1 MSFTCTFLEFRTLS
15 ASSSRGV
22 FNSDSV
28 DCFYCFAS
36 LLLFHFHFFLLL
48 LLLLFLLL
56 LLLLSLCV
64 ALGWCERFAR
74 AFKNDSVRRSL
85 ACCRVRSRRRRR
97 CRQCCYSALTSALG
111 SCALASCLSALTLSL
126 SCWQRR
132 LRSLCATHTHKDTH
146 SCSTVSYL

>member
-15 ASSSRGV
+15 ACSSRGV

-28 DCFYCFAS
+28 DCFYCFVS

-97 CRQCCYSALTSALG
+97 CRQCCYSASTSALS
-111 SCALASCLSALTLSL
+111 SCALASCLSA
-126 SCWQRR
+126 
-132 LRSLCATHTHKDTH
+132 RSLALAGSGVCALFVRHTHTHTDAAR
-146 SCSTVSYL
+146 